1 MPPSSVSVELKK
13 QVKTA
18 SDIADVISAYIP
30 VSPAGKTFKSLCP
43 FHNDTRPSLQ
53 IDRQFQNYRCW
64 ACDARGDV
72 FDFVM
77 KFEKVDF
84 PEALR
89 ILAARAGIKLDPET
103 LSPADRHRAYLLH
116 VMRWAEEQYRECLLN
131 DAGAEVARTYLGGRR
146 LSGATVRQFGLGF
159 APPAGDWLVTRAAAE
174 QLPPDL
180 LVETGLIGARAEGR
194 GFYDRFRDRVMF
206 PIRDVRGQTVGF
218 GGRVLPTSP
227 LAGRGPKY
235 YNSAETPLFSK
246 SNLLYGLDLARHAG
260 GAAGYLAVVEGY
272 TDVMMAHQCGV
283 ANVVATM
290 GTALNGGHVGQ
301 LRRYAPKVVLVYDAD
316 DGGLTGVDRAL
327 ELFIGQDVDL
337 AVAAL
342 PDGLDPCDLLVQP
355 GGEELFRSALAN
367 AADALEFKLDQ
378 LLRRESA
385 TGVDGSR
392 RVIDAILGVMALA
405 PPVPNQAGQ
414 VRQELIVTRLAQR
427 LGVRQETVWAR
438 FGELKAARRV
448 QQQQAAPA
456 RPAAVQTS
464 VPRAPAGG
472 PAGGGE
478 VAAAPKAG
486 RAEKAER
493 QLLEMLLADPDL
505 VPAAR
510 TQVAAEAVTHTGLRR
525 LLSELYAL
533 ADAGHPADLDGL
545 RVRLLDRPDLVD
557 AAGRLQDVGRGMTD
571 RPAWLARVLAFFVE
585 QRGEADRRSAKDRLT
600 GGAMGDDETAAV
612 LLRFMGRGTPPGPDG
627 A

>member
-1 MPPSSVSVELKK
+1 MPPASVELKK
-13 QVKTA
+13 QVKTGN
-18 SDIADVISAYIP
+18 DIADVIATYIP
-30 VSPAGKTFKSLCP
+30 VTPAGKGFKALCP

-53 IDRQFQNYRCW
+53 IDRTYQNYRCW

-89 ILAARAGIKLDPET
+89 ILAARAGVKLDVET
-103 LSPADRHRAYLLH
+103 LSPADRHRAHLLH
-116 VMRWAEEQYRECLLN
+116 VMRWAEDQYKTCLFD
-131 DAGAEVARTYLGGRR
+131 DAASETARTYLGERR

-159 APPAGDWLVTRAAAE
+159 APPHGDWLVQAAAAE

-180 LVETGLIGARAEGR
+180 LVETGLIAARAEDR

-206 PIRDVRGQTVGF
+206 PIQDVRGQTVGF
-218 GGRVLPTSP
+218 GGRILPTSP
-227 LAGRGPKY
+227 LAARGPKY

-260 GAAGYLAVVEGY
+260 SAAGYLAVVEGY

-290 GTALNGGHVGQ
+290 GTALNAGHVAQ

-316 DGGLTGVDRAL
+316 DGGMTGVDRAL

-337 AVAAL
+337 GVATL

-355 GGEELFRSALAN
+355 GGVEVFRSALAN

-378 LLRRESA
+378 LLRREAGAS
-385 TGVDGSR
+385 VDGSR
-392 RVIDAILGVMALA
+392 RVVDAILGVMALA

-427 LGVRQETVWAR
+427 LGIRQETVWAR
-438 FGELKAARRV
+438 FGELKAERRAK
-448 QQQQAAPA
+448 QHQPA
-456 RPAAVQTS
+456 VPRAAAVMVS
-464 VPRAPAGG
+464 VPRMTPRPAD
-472 PAGGGE
+472 
-478 VAAAPKAG
+478 APKAG

-510 TQVAAEAVTHTGLRR
+510 QQVPPDVVTHTGLRR
-525 LLSELYAL
+525 LLDELYAL
-533 ADAGHPADLDGL
+533 HDEGQPPDLDGL
-545 RVRLLDRPDLVD
+545 RVRLMDRPDLAD
-557 AAGRLQDVGRGMTD
+557 AASRLQEVGRGMTD
-571 RPAWLARVLAFFVE
+571 RPQWLARVVAFF
-585 QRGEADRRSAKDRLT
+585 GEARTTADKQVVKDRLSA
-600 GGAMGDDETAAV
+600 GPMGDDETVAF
-612 LLRFMGRGTPPGPDG
+612 LRRLQQAGAGPGG
-627 A
+627 